1 MPTTGAP
8 LWEGLFPAS
17 LTVFREDGVLDLD
30 RTAAHISW
38 LFDRGAHGVIVA
50 GTTGEFIALTLE
62 ERKALTVLAVD
73 VGAGRGSIIVNT
85 GTYTTQESVELTEH
99 AAEAGVDGALV
110 VQPYFQRP
118 GRAELLAHYR
128 AVAQVDVPV
137 MVYNIPA
144 NSAAEAIRPEDLGA
158 LAHEGLARGVKS
170 TLAVPGL
177 VDDIREKTGSGFC
190 ILYGGIG
197 APVEGFASGA
207 DGWVTGLLNVAM
219 KPALPLWDG
228 VVAGDLG
235 AARRAWGDVRSLR
248 DLVRRW
254 LSQGYGDVAIYRA
267 ILEAMGREVG
277 FSRLPL
283 QPMTPDAKLS
293 LHRELDTITR

>member
-17 LTVFREDGVLDLD
+17 LTVFTADGALDLE

-38 LFDRGAHGVIVA
+38 LFDRGANGVVVA
-50 GTTGEFIALTLE
+50 GTTGEFVAMTLE
-62 ERKALTVLAVD
+62 ERKVLTDAAVEA
-73 VGAGRGSIIVNT
+73 GAGRGAIIVNT
-85 GTYTTQESVELTEH
+85 GTYTTKGSVELTEY
-99 AAEAGVDGALV
+99 AASAGVDGALV

-118 GRAELLAHYR
+118 GREELLAHFR

-144 NSAAEAIRPEDLGA
+144 NSAAEAVRPDDLGA
-158 LAHEGLARGVKS
+158 LADEGLVCGVKS

-177 VDDIREKTGSGFC
+177 VDDIRQKTGDGFC

-197 APVEGFASGA
+197 APMEGFVSGA
-207 DGWVTGLLNVAM
+207 DGWVTGLLNVALT
-219 KPALPLWDG
+219 PSLPLWSG
-228 VVAGDLG
+228 VAAGDVE
-235 AARRAWGDVRSLR
+235 AARRAWAEIRPLR

-254 LSQGYGDVAIYRA
+254 LARGYGDVAIYRA
-267 ILEAMGREVG
+267 ILEAMGRDVG
-277 FSRLPL
+277 VSRLPL
-283 QPMTPDAKLS
+283 QPMDAESKLA
-293 LHRELDTITR
+293 LHRELETITR